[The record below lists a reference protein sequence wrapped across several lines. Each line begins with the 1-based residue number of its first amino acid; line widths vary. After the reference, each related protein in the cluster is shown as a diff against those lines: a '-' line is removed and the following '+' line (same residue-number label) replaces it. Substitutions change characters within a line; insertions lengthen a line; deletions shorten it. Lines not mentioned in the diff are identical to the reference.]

1 MFSFFLLDFLFMKLN
16 EEKWKRPFSK
26 FTFNRHQHKMSIR
39 QQWKNDQGSKGW
51 RSGESNR
58 PPPSAVARASNP
70 GVDAICEWLSP
81 LLQDVFLLP
90 LFRFSLLLKN
100 RHSTFNVES
109 MGTFAQVFHNVKVL
123 SGKKKNPNLQFYIR
137 PPLRMDSFG
146 KPKRRDE
153 AKEISFKKFQKSATK
168 HDAFVIKR
176 QRQAF
181 VRFLYHSMVLTTVKL
196 SPNF

>member
-1 MFSFFLLDFLFMKLN
+1 M
-16 EEKWKRPFSK
+16 
-26 FTFNRHQHKMSIR
+26 
-39 QQWKNDQGSKGW
+39 
-51 RSGESNR
+51 
-58 PPPSAVARASNP
+58 ARASNP

-123 SGKKKNPNLQFYIR
+123 CGKKKIPIYNFIYDRHYRWIVLES
-137 PPLRMDSFG
+137 LS
-146 KPKRRDE
+146 DE
-153 AKEISFKKFQKSATK
+153 TKQRKFHLKNSKMSATK
-168 HDAFVIKR
+168 HDTFVIKR

>member
-1 MFSFFLLDFLFMKLN
+1 MFSFFFLDFLFMKLN

-90 LFRFSLLLKN
+90 LFRFSLLLKKPTLN
-100 RHSTFNVES
+100 IQCGKHGHVCTSFSQRQSALWQKKIPIYNFIYDRNYGWIVLES
-109 MGTFAQVFHNVKVL
+109 LSDETKQRKFHL
-123 SGKKKNPNLQFYIR
+123 KNSK
-137 PPLRMDSFG
+137 M
-146 KPKRRDE
+146 
-153 AKEISFKKFQKSATK
+153 SATK
-168 HDAFVIKR
+168 HDTFVIKR

-181 VRFLYHSMVLTTVKL
+181 VTFLYRSMVLTTVKL